1 MQNETTLVA
10 QLDSLLDE
18 ERALLLNGKLDKLPE
33 LLDRKRTLVERLDS
47 PPRTDLSDL
56 HAKLTRNHAL
66 LSSAM
71 DGIRRVS
78 ERLETLK
85 QIHRSLETYDS
96 QGHRR
101 SIGSPHTGRMERR
114 A

>member
-47 PPRTDLSDL
+47 PPQNRLVGPTRKTDPESR
-56 HAKLTRNHAL
+56 A
-66 LSSAM
+66 SFQC
-71 DGIRRVS
+71 DGRHSPCVRAVGDA
-78 ERLETLK
+78 ETDTPIAGNL
-85 QIHRSLETYDS
+85 
-96 QGHRR
+96 
-101 SIGSPHTGRMERR
+101 
-114 A
+114 